1 MADIGTIAKAVN
13 AKKMQV
19 YVGTSTN
26 KWPLLQNARFLISHP
41 IIREPTTDAGVDLF
55 TGAPDTSISGSLLFS
70 TDEWDNAT
78 ANDFASLTLRNT
90 TTGEVPENTWGIVFT
105 AKDSSTEDL
114 SAAGKVSVVD
124 ISKSVEGAVK
134 VDISIILKAIPT

>member
-1 MADIGTIAKAVN
+1 MVDVGTVAKAVN
-13 AKKMQV
+13 SKKMHI
-19 YVGTSTN
+19 YVGTPSN

-55 TGAPDTSISGSLLFS
+55 TGAPDSSISGTLLFS

-78 ANDFASLTLRNT
+78 ANDFASLTLRSA
-90 TTGEVPENTWGIVFT
+90 TTGEVPENTWGVTFV
-105 AKDSSTEDL
+105 AKDSSAEDL

-134 VDISIILKAIPT
+134 VDLSIVLKAIPT